1 MKRYITVYFKMVLAH
16 IKGLM
21 QYKVDFFI
29 GVFSTISLQAA
40 NLSLIWVIFQNV
52 QDLKGYSYHHIL
64 FIYGT
69 ATLAKAINHI
79 FFDNLWRLPD
89 DYVKKGGMDRLLTKP
104 LNPLFYLIAE
114 RFQQDGIGNLVIG
127 IAVVNYAVTK
137 LSFTFSLFTFLIYL
151 VFVLMGGILYG
162 AINLITASFSF
173 RFIRVFP
180 LISVIHNLN
189 QFTRYPIQIFNKF
202 FKSLLTW
209 VVPFAFASFYPV
221 EALLNGF
228 DSVYAFLIIPFG
240 ILFTMIAYQI
250 WLWNLGAYSST
261 GS

>member
-1 MKRYITVYFKMVLAH
+1 MVLAH

-21 QYKVDFFI
+21 QYKVDFLI
-29 GVFSTISLQAA
+29 GVFSTIALQGA

-52 QDLKGYSYHHIL
+52 QDLKGYSYEHIL

-89 DYVKKGGMDRLLTKP
+89 DYVKQGQMDRLLTKP
-104 LNPLFYLIAE
+104 LNPLFYLLAE
-114 RFQQDGIGNLVIG
+114 RFQQDGIGNLLIG
-127 IAVVNYAVTK
+127 IAVVR
-137 LSFTFSLFTFLIYL
+137 
-151 VFVLMGGILYG
+151 FV
-162 AINLITASFSF
+162 
-173 RFIRVFP
+173 RVFP

-189 QFTRYPIQIFNKF
+189 EFTKYPIQIFNKF

-221 EALLNGF
+221 EAVLNGF
-228 DSVYAFLIIPFG
+228 ETTYSYLIIPFS
-240 ILFTMIAYQI
+240 ILFTIIAYQI
-250 WLWNLGAYSST
+250 WKWNLSAYSST

>member
-1 MKRYITVYFKMVLAH
+1 MVLAH

-21 QYKVDFFI
+21 QYKVDFLI
-29 GVFSTISLQAA
+29 GVFSTIALQGA

-52 QDLKGYSYHHIL
+52 QDLKGYSYEHIL

-89 DYVKKGGMDRLLTKP
+89 DYVKQGQMDRLLTKP
-104 LNPLFYLIAE
+104 LNPLFYLLAE
-114 RFQQDGIGNLVIG
+114 RFQQDGIGNLLIG
-127 IAVVNYAVTK
+127 IAVVRYAVTR
-137 LSFTFSLFTFLIYL
+137 LSFSFGLVTFPVYL
-151 VFVLMGGILYG
+151 TFVLMGGLLYG
-162 AINLITASFSF
+162 AINLITSSFAF
-173 RFIRVFP
+173 RFVRVFP

-189 QFTRYPIQIFNKF
+189 EFTRYPIQIFNKF

-221 EALLNGF
+221 EAVLNGF
-228 DSVYAFLIIPFG
+228 ETTYSYLIIPFS
-240 ILFTMIAYQI
+240 ILFTIIAYQI
-250 WLWNLGAYSST
+250 WKWNLSAYSST

>member
-1 MKRYITVYFKMVLAH
+1 MVLAH

-21 QYKVDFFI
+21 QYKVDFLI
-29 GVFSTISLQAA
+29 GVFSTIALQGA

-52 QDLKGYSYHHIL
+52 QDLKGYSYEHIL

-89 DYVKKGGMDRLLTKP
+89 DYVKQGQMDRLLTKP
-104 LNPLFYLIAE
+104 LNPLFYLLAE
-114 RFQQDGIGNLVIG
+114 RFQQDGIGNLLIG
-127 IAVVNYAVTK
+127 IAVVR
-137 LSFTFSLFTFLIYL
+137 
-151 VFVLMGGILYG
+151 FV
-162 AINLITASFSF
+162 
-173 RFIRVFP
+173 RVFP

-189 QFTRYPIQIFNKF
+189 EFTKYPILIFNKF

-221 EALLNGF
+221 EAVLNGF
-228 DSVYAFLIIPFG
+228 ETTYSYLIIPFS
-240 ILFTMIAYQI
+240 ILFTIIAYQI
-250 WLWNLGAYSST
+250 WKWNLSAYSST